1 MELSSMSL
9 EAFIDEIKEYHRII
23 FSMGF
28 SKIVLTYDT
37 IGFCITKENFKQL
50 YTNLHGQS
58 FEVYRDHDKFTHN
71 DITWYNM
78 TDDHKLEDE
87 EVTINMANKLE
98 EIIKNLSSN
107 KSYFNDM
114 TVIVSITN
122 TVIQIIISCPNQI
135 IDYVKYIFKHSLGGD
150 LYDNALEYKEGNL
163 MWVIHFR
170 PT

>member
-9 EAFIDEIKEYHRII
+9 EAFIDEIKEYHRTI

-28 SKIVLTYDT
+28 SNIVLTYDA

-50 YTNLHGQS
+50 YDNLHGQS
-58 FEVYRDHDKFTHN
+58 FEVYSDHDKFTHN
-71 DITWYNM
+71 DIMWYNM
-78 TDDHKLEDE
+78 TDNHELEDE

-114 TVIVSITN
+114 IVIVSITN
-122 TVIQIIISCPNQI
+122 TVIQIVISCPNRI
-135 IDYVKYIFKHSLGGD
+135 IDYVKYIFKHSLDGD
-150 LYDNALEYKEGNL
+150 LYDGALEYKEGNL
-163 MWVIHFR
+163 TWIIHFS